1 MKYIDPKSLTIITTY
16 SCTAACKGCCFGCS
30 PKRKEKLSFVEIKNI
45 IDDFLKE
52 FPSIEVIIFTG
63 GEPFLLGDDLLKA
76 VKYASS
82 LHKMSRIVS
91 NAYWAKNYKTAYCML
106 RKYKES
112 GLCEINYSTGDSHQE
127 YVPYDNIVFACRAA
141 LDLSLSTGVNVE
153 THECKKFHTKTL
165 QSDVRLLKYET
176 RKNFWIK
183 SGLWIPNDS
192 ESNLNPRKNQ
202 FTQMN
207 VKESGCDTLFRN
219 VTISPNKILFSCCGF
234 NIDEN
239 VFLQFGKYGREDLKK
254 AYLSQ
259 FDDLLKLWL
268 FVSGPIVIAKFLNK
282 YKANQPI
289 ELFGKHPCTICKEIY
304 SDPCNIAILKENY
317 SKIFPTVL
325 FEFSFYSNIY
335 HIRKN
340 KSINP

>member
-1 MKYIDPKSLTIITTY
+1 MCIRD
-16 SCTAACKGCCFGCS
+16 
-30 PKRKEKLSFVEIKNI
+30 R
-45 IDDFLKE
+45 
-52 FPSIEVIIFTG
+52 
-63 GEPFLLGDDLLKA
+63 LKA

-183 SGLWIPNDS
+183 SGLWIPIDS
-192 ESNLNPRKNQ
+192 SCDVRVCGIGGVCGFIGRFYNKKIGYYTSYVGDYSQAFLVKKCNGRKY
-202 FTQMN
+202 
-207 VKESGCDTLFRN
+207 V
-219 VTISPNKILFSCCGF
+219 FSCEDRD
-234 NIDEN
+234 N
-239 VFLQFGKYGREDLKK
+239 FL
-254 AYLSQ
+254 S
-259 FDDLLKLWL
+259 
-268 FVSGPIVIAKFLNK
+268 
-282 YKANQPI
+282 
-289 ELFGKHPCTICKEIY
+289 
-304 SDPCNIAILKENY
+304 
-317 SKIFPTVL
+317 VL
-325 FEFSFYSNIY
+325 
-335 HIRKN
+335 KN
-340 KSINP
+340 KLMNEKH